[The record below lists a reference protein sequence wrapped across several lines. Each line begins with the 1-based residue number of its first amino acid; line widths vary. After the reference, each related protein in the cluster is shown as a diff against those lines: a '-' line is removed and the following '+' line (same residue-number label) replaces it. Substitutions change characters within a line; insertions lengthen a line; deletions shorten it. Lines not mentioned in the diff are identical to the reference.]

1 MSKNISDQLKEQAF
15 EYVTGLLSE
24 SELTSFKEILS
35 TDEELKKLI
44 NEYQST
50 LNASSIA
57 FAYTPSDEEL
67 QSQRLL
73 LRGRIDQLNKQKNEK
88 PFLVNILERLKRFLT
103 APQPAWAVIT
113 YMVIAVVI
121 SKLIPVPIF
130 ENTIQFN
137 QQSFNV
143 ADLLQSQDLKSIK
156 LINSQNGDGRIHFAL
171 ETGNDMN
178 ISGRLND
185 ENIQQLLFYLLLKDD
200 NPGKRLK
207 AVRLLQDSAPQ
218 IEAQAV
224 LVSALLTD
232 TNPGVRLRSI
242 KILKNYETS
251 ELIIDACIKILL
263 EDENEAVRQH
273 ALEIISDHPME
284 KSLPVLQIVSVM
296 DENEYIK
303 AQATMMLQ
311 SFRESVEPDVIEV
324 K

>member
-24 SELTSFKEILS
+24 SELISFKEILS
-35 TDEELKKLI
+35 TNEELKKLI

-50 LNASSIA
+50 LNESSKA

-67 QSQRLL
+67 QSLRLQ

-88 PFLVNILERLKRFLT
+88 QSLVNILEKLKRFLT

-113 YMVIAVVI
+113 YMFIAVVI

-130 ENTIQFN
+130 ENAIPVN
-137 QQSFNV
+137 KQSINI

-171 ETGNDMN
+171 ETGNDMD

-207 AVRLLQDSAPQ
+207 AVRLLQESAPQ

-251 ELIIDACIKILL
+251 DLIIDACIKILL
-263 EDENEAVRQH
+263 EDENEAIRQH
-273 ALEIISDHPME
+273 ALEIISNHPME

-303 AQATMMLQ
+303 AQAAMILQ
-311 SFRESVEPDVIEV
+311 SFRESVEPDAIEV

>member
-15 EYVTGLLSE
+15 EYVTGLLAE